1 MSFFSDPIG
10 NISGAIHTVG
20 KDISNATK
28 NPLVDMAAAAALDY
42 FTGGAGELVGSGGL
56 FDAGL
61 GAAGNAALVTGG
73 IAGLAS
79 GNLAQGL
86 MAGLAGYGG
95 ASLGEGLGM
104 GNYSTNALNSA
115 NTANELSAGYQ
126 GTGNPMGGPTPAQ
139 PVNAPAN
146 VAGDLSP
153 NAAPQISPN
162 ASSGTGLKM
171 PTGYT
176 APTTTLPSLSTEVPK
191 QSPFSQLT
199 SWFGKQDLPTQ
210 LALGAAG
217 VYGLKSLA
225 TPQKLNVP
233 NTPDT
238 RFIRFSSYSPMGGYT
253 HQGMAPATQVA
264 TGGLVALAK
273 GGGIHHYDDG
283 GTTDSSA
290 ASSAAPDQALADYQA
305 GNYAAAAQDIT
316 NSGMS
321 SQDVVN
327 KYGLSEDQAAQVA
340 QNLGYAGNV
349 SGLNYGSPAASA
361 GSPAAAGPAYTNYTA
376 DQYST
381 FFNDPNNAAVL
392 NTPGGLAAAEAQYHA
407 DPNAVS
413 SYLQQNA
420 APLNLSAA
428 DLYQI
433 GQGQG
438 IQGVYNAIDS
448 YAATHPNASASDIKS
463 AMLASGISLND
474 VDKFFNQPDSAYGK
488 NLATG
493 QAFTGAGD
501 IYAVNQGKGLSSIT
515 NSITNYIQTH
525 PNATLTQA
533 QAAMSAS
540 GLNEEDVIRATGKTS
555 AQIYSDAKTQIPL
568 TKTGTIQTGYGGNST
583 APVPGDQGN
592 VTNTRLPTNPGTNA
606 PAGTSNPYGNVNNPG
621 DITFNADGSRTITPN
636 VPGRPYG
643 GFSGMDEVTNAYT
656 AGGGSTGY
664 VNPVYQN
671 MDQFN
676 AANNTL
682 TGGSKAAYDYL
693 MGKTPWNPLPTTP
706 TGQVSVPYQQLMG
719 QSLSP
724 QYLVNTPQIYDPATH
739 TYKTNPNYD
748 PAFSA
753 TKDYLGVPQT
763 GLTNPNALKVL
774 GYTEFAKGL
783 MGYPNG
789 DGTFTGVDGKKY
801 NADGTLY
808 GTMQG
813 DGPIAQT
820 VNKVAQA
827 AHGGLLGLAAGG
839 MSVGHLGGYSD
850 GGRLLRGPGDGVS
863 DSIPATIGS
872 TDPEPAR
879 LADGEFVVPAR
890 IVSELGN
897 GSTEAGARQLY
908 KMMDRIQNAR
918 RKTTGKDAV
927 ATNTNA
933 AKYLPV

>member
-1 MSFFSDPIG
+1 MSFFSNPIA
-10 NISGAIHTVG
+10 NISGGIHDLG
-20 KDISNATK
+20 KGIANATK

-86 MAGLAGYGG
+86 MAGMAGYGG

-225 TPQKLNVP
+225 TPQKLNAP
-233 NTPDT
+233 NAPDT
-238 RFIRFSSYSPMGGYT
+238 RFVKYYSYNPMGGYGY
-253 HQGMAPATQVA
+253 QGQTPAVQAASAA

-273 GGGIHHYDDG
+273 GGGVHHYDDG
-283 GTTDSSA
+283 GSV
-290 ASSAAPDQALADYQA
+290 ASDPV
-305 GNYAAAAQDIT
+305 AAAIAAGT
-316 NSGMS
+316 AGFAPGTTA
-321 SQDVVN
+321 QDVVTQ
-327 KYGLSEDQAAQVA
+327 YGLNATQAQQVA
-340 QNLGYAGNV
+340 QNLGYTGDL
-349 SGLNYGSPAASA
+349 SGLNYGT
-361 GSPAAAGPAYTNYTA
+361 PAAAASPSISASFFQPGGQGAQIAAQEAANVGAGAPAGVSAAAPQYT
-376 DQYST
+376 QYSPT
-381 FFNDPNNAAVL
+381 QMA
-392 NTPGGLAAAEAQYHA
+392 
-407 DPNAVS
+407 
-413 SYLQQNA
+413 
-420 APLNLSAA
+420 
-428 DLYQI
+428 
-433 GQGQG
+433 
-438 IQGVYNAIDS
+438 
-448 YAATHPNASASDIKS
+448 
-463 AMLASGISLND
+463 
-474 VDKFFNQPDSAYGK
+474 
-488 NLATG
+488 
-493 QAFTGAGD
+493 
-501 IYAVNQGKGLSSIT
+501 
-515 NSITNYIQTH
+515 NYIQTSGLDTSDPAALAAAIAQAH
-525 PNATLTQA
+525 ADPAAVQKFLASGADPYSAQSLANPLQANVTNFDAQLGTKGATTDIKNAVYAA
-533 QAAMSAS
+533 QAAA
-540 GLNEEDVIRATGKTS
+540 G
-555 AQIYSDAKTQIPL
+555 
-568 TKTGTIQTGYGGNST
+568 
-583 APVPGDQGN
+583 VPGGTANSIAANTQLAHEMDAWGVDPGAMANAVGMSKDAIQALYNQVNPNGKYSTIPKTI
-592 VTNTRLPTNPGTNA
+592 TNTITNTITGGGGGGGGGPQTSTILPTNPQTNA
-606 PAGTSNPYGNVNNPG
+606 PAGTKNPYGNINNPG
-621 DITFNADGSRTITPN
+621 DLTYNPNGTTTVTPN

-643 GFSGMDEVTNAYT
+643 GFSGVGEVTNAYT

-664 VNPVYQN
+664 TIPTYQN

-706 TGQVSVPYQQLMG
+706 TGQVSVPYAQLMG
-719 QSLSP
+719 QQLSP
-724 QYLVNTPQIYDPATH
+724 QYQVSTPQIYDPTTH
-739 TYKTNPNYD
+739 TYITNPNYD

-753 TKDYLGVPQT
+753 TKDYLGVQQT

-774 GYTEFAKGL
+774 GYTKLANGV

-789 DGTFTGVDGKKY
+789 DGTFTGADGKKY
-801 NADGTLY
+801 NADGTIF
-808 GTMQG
+808 GSTTNSSSSSSSSS
-813 DGPIAQT
+813 DGSLNNA
-820 VNKVAQA
+820 K
-827 AHGGLLGLAAGG
+827 GGLLGLASGG

-863 DSIPATIGS
+863 DSIPATIGA

-908 KMMDRIQNAR
+908 KMMDRIQTAR

-933 AKYLPV
+933 HKYLPA